1 VTASSQA
8 RVRLEVHRVVERLGA
23 RAGYVVS
30 DSGIVSA
37 SAGDALGVDAPTVV
51 SLVSA
56 QTSAAAALASLVC
69 GREFSEFLQQGANSA
84 VFVRGFRGGWIIA
97 LLFDRA
103 DVRPSHHDRSEDHVR
118 GLEEA
123 IEQLL
128 DSSTRG
134 TASGVGGSWADE
146 AESRIDRIF
155 REEG

>member
-1 VTASSQA
+1 VTASADA
-8 RVRLEVHRVVERLGA
+8 RVRLEVERMVDRLEA
-23 RAGYVVS
+23 RAGYLVS

-37 SAGDALGVDAPTVV
+37 AAGDSSEVDAPTVV
-51 SLVSA
+51 SLIAA

-69 GREFSEFLQQGANSA
+69 GREFSEFLQQGVHSA

-97 LLFDRA
+97 LLFDRP
-103 DVRPSHHDRSEDHVR
+103 DLRLSHLHRSDEHVR

-128 DSSTRG
+128 ESSSRG
-134 TASGVGGSWADE
+134 TAAGVGGSWADE

-155 REEG
+155 REEA